1 MKRRMFVA
9 SFALAVLTVVGL
21 AGSAAAGEQVPFQG
35 ALEGNDELV
44 VPPPLAVV
52 HGVGGGQ
59 ATQLGRFTYDFQAT
73 VDFRFT
79 PPNPPRGVGTLTLTA
94 ANGDTLVA
102 GVIGSSTPV
111 IPGVLV
117 MVVEEAIIVDGTG
130 RFAGASGEFTITRL
144 VYQDT
149 RLTIGSFEGTIS
161 SPGARGN

>member
-9 SFALAVLTVVGL
+9 SLALAVLALVGL
-21 AGSAAAGEQVPFQG
+21 AGSAAAGEQVHFQG

-52 HGVGGGQ
+52 HGVGGGE

-73 VDFRFT
+73 VNFV
-79 PPNPPRGVGTLTLTA
+79 PPPPTGVGTLTLTA

-117 MVVEEAIIVDGTG
+117 LVTEEAIIVDGTG
-130 RFAGASGEFTITRL
+130 RFAGASGEFTIVRL
-144 VYQDT
+144 VYQET
-149 RLTIGSFEGTIS
+149 RFTIGSFEGTIS
-161 SPGARGN
+161 SPGVNNP